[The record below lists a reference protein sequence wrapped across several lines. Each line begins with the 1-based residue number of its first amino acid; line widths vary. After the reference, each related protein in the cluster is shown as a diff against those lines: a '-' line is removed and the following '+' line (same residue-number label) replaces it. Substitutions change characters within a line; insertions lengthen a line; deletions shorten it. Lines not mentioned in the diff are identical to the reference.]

1 MSVET
6 YNAIW
11 IAYISENKSV
21 TEIAKM
27 FDLTRRELIKL
38 GLK

>member
-1 MSVET
+1 MTVDI

-11 IAYISENKSV
+11 IAYINDNKSV
-21 TEIAKM
+21 SELTEM
-27 FDLTRRELIKL
+27 FNLTRRELIKL